1 MPTELKGALALRKAL
16 KNFAPDLGKETQKQ
30 IAGLLKPVVK
40 NARGF
45 IPSQA
50 PISGWGRA
58 SSTGRFPD
66 WSSSEA
72 RSGIGYK
79 TTPSKPNR
87 KGFRTLARIH
97 NTSASGTI
105 FETAGRKNANGRVQ
119 AKTITVSGTIKRLD
133 STQSYSYETSTNK
146 TYGRSNNPQA
156 GSLFVQAI
164 NQYGTIVD
172 ANNQT
177 GAGRRS
183 KKMRGRAIYRAWK
196 EDGGRTNAAVIKAIE
211 EARAKFY
218 AAMGYK

>member
-1 MPTELKGALALRKAL
+1 MPTELVGALALRKAL

-45 IPSQA
+45 IPSEA
-50 PISGWGRA
+50 PLSGWGKA
-58 SSTGRFPD
+58 ASTGRFPG

-87 KGFRTLARIH
+87 KGFRALARIH

-105 FETAGRKNANGRVQ
+105 FETAGRRNANGREQ
-119 AKTITVSGTIKRLD
+119 AKTITVSGTIKRRD
-133 STQSYSYETSTNK
+133 STQSYSYQTSANK
-146 TYGRSNNPQA
+146 NYGKSNNPQA
-156 GSLFVQAI
+156 GSLFIQAI

-211 EARAKFY
+211 NARANFY